1 MAWKTAEEKSSYD
14 VTFWDKE
21 NPKVLEG
28 VYTEKKERFGK
39 YFKTLYVIENAKGRF
54 GVWSC
59 SQIDRKLQGVE
70 MGMKVS
76 IEHLGIKPNAN
87 GSGSH
92 HEYKVLYD
100 DSGLEELD

>member
-14 VTFWDKE
+14 VTFWDKQE
-21 NPKVLEG
+21 PKVLQG
-28 VYTEKKERFGK
+28 VYTEKKEKFGK
-39 YFKTLYVIENAKGRF
+39 FLKTLYVIENQKGRF

-59 SQIDRKLQGVE
+59 TQIDRKMQGVE

-76 IEHLGIKPNAN
+76 IEYLGIKQNSN

-92 HEYKVLYD
+92 HEYKVLFD
-100 DSGLEELD
+100 DGSDDLE